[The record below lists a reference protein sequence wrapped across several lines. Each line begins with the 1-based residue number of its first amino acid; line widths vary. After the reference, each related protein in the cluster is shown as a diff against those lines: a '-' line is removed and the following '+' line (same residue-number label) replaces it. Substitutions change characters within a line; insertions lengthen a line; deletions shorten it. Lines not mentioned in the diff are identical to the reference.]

1 MTKEIKETIGEDK
14 YVRWF
19 LRTLTGLI
27 LIFYTAYIIWKKFT
41 TDEVPLNIKYWSI
54 IIGSIA
60 VWATWE
66 AVRKYL
72 NNKLEK

>member
-1 MTKEIKETIGEDK
+1 MDKLESAITESK

-19 LRTLTGLI
+19 LRSLTGVI
-27 LIFYTAYIIWKKFT
+27 LIFYTYYIIFQKIT
-41 TDEVPLNIKYWSI
+41 TDDVPLNLKDWSI
-54 IIGSIA
+54 IIGSIS

-72 NNKLEK
+72 DNKLSK